1 MKVFVVDR
9 DHRRRADLS
18 FRLSGRGIYAA
29 PHDPS
34 DPFNAP
40 RGELALLACHDPV
53 EDRDEA
59 LAFLQ
64 RFGAS
69 SLLIF
74 YSDEVMLPHIVE
86 AMQRGALS
94 YFQWP
99 NDVDGLIELI
109 AWTVTTA
116 AAGTVGPASPAF
128 MPSPAAAG
136 PTNGAGL
143 NGHHNGNG
151 YSNGNGN
158 GAALPKAMFLTPDPG
173 RLGLV
178 TRKADAQARLGT
190 LSRREMEVLRLV
202 ATGHSSS
209 QIGEMLNISRRTV
222 ESHRSSILNKT
233 QSQSTAQVLRWAI
246 EGEVI

>member
-1 MKVFVVDR
+1 VV
-9 DHRRRADLS
+9 
-18 FRLSGRGIYAA
+18 
-29 PHDPS
+29 
-34 DPFNAP
+34 
-40 RGELALLACHDPV
+40 
-53 EDRDEA
+53 
-59 LAFLQ
+59 
-64 RFGAS
+64 
-69 SLLIF
+69 
-74 YSDEVMLPHIVE
+74 LPNVVA

-99 NDVDGLIELI
+99 DDVDELIELI

-116 AAGTVGPASPAF
+116 AAGTAGPAAAGIMPA
-128 MPSPAAAG
+128 PAAAG
-136 PTNGAGL
+136 PHDGSAPNGS
-143 NGHHNGNG
+143 GNG
-151 YSNGNGN
+151 GNGN
-158 GAALPKAMFLTPDPG
+158 GHCEASPKALFLTPDPV

>member
-1 MKVFVVDR
+1 MRVFVVDR
-9 DHRRRADLS
+9 DHRRRADLA

-34 DPFNAP
+34 DPFTAH

-53 EDRDEA
+53 EDREEA

-64 RFGAS
+64 RFGPS

-74 YSDEVMLPHIVE
+74 YSDEVVLSHVVA

-99 NDVDGLIELI
+99 SDVDGLVELI

-116 AAGTVGPASPAF
+116 AAGSAAS
-128 MPSPAAAG
+128 
-136 PTNGAGL
+136 TGAGSL
-143 NGHHNGNG
+143 ATFPADGPSNGSAPNGHHNG
-151 YSNGNGN
+151 SGNGTDSG
-158 GAALPKAMFLTPDPG
+158 GAHPKAMFLTPDPV

>member
-34 DPFNAP
+34 DPFTAP
-40 RGELALLACHDPV
+40 RGELALLACHDPA
-53 EDRDEA
+53 EGRDEA
-59 LAFLQ
+59 LAFLH

-74 YSDEVMLPHIVE
+74 YSDEVVLPNVVA

-99 NDVDGLIELI
+99 DDVDELIELI

-116 AAGTVGPASPAF
+116 AAGTAGPAAAGIMPA
-128 MPSPAAAG
+128 PAAAG
-136 PTNGAGL
+136 PHDGCAP
-143 NGHHNGNG
+143 NGHHNENGSGNG
-151 YSNGNGN
+151 HCEAS
-158 GAALPKAMFLTPDPG
+158 PKGVLLTPDPV

-190 LSRREMEVLRLV
+190 LSRRELEVLRLV

>member
-1 MKVFVVDR
+1 MKVLVVDR
-9 DHRRRADLS
+9 DHRRRADLA

-34 DPFNAP
+34 DPFTAH

-53 EDRDEA
+53 EDREEA

-64 RFGAS
+64 RFGPS

-74 YSDEVMLPHIVE
+74 YSDEVVLSHVVA

-99 NDVDGLIELI
+99 SDVDGLVELI

-116 AAGTVGPASPAF
+116 AAGSAVPTVAASTATLPASGPA
-128 MPSPAAAG
+128 
-136 PTNGAGL
+136 NGSAP

-151 YSNGNGN
+151 NGNG
-158 GAALPKAMFLTPDPG
+158 GAHPNPTFLTPDPV

>member
-9 DHRRRADLS
+9 DHRRRADLA

-34 DPFNAP
+34 DPFTAP
-40 RGELALLACHDPV
+40 RGELALLVCHDPV
-53 EDRDEA
+53 EDREEA

-64 RFGAS
+64 RFGPS

-74 YSDEVMLPHIVE
+74 YTDEVVLSHVVA

-99 NDVDGLIELI
+99 NDVDGLVELI

-116 AAGTVGPASPAF
+116 AAGSAAPTGAASTATLPADGPS
-128 MPSPAAAG
+128 
-136 PTNGAGL
+136 NGSAP

-151 YSNGNGN
+151 SGNG
-158 GAALPKAMFLTPDPG
+158 GAHPNPTFLTPDPV

>member
-29 PHDPS
+29 PHDPG
-34 DPFNAP
+34 DPFIAP
-40 RGELALLACHDPV
+40 RGELALLACHDPA
-53 EDRDEA
+53 EGREEA

-74 YSDEVMLPHIVE
+74 YSDEVILPHVVE
-86 AMQRGALS
+86 GMQRGALS

-99 NDVDGLIELI
+99 DDVDRLIDLI

-116 AAGTVGPASPAF
+116 AAGTAGPAGAGLVPTL
-128 MPSPAAAG
+128 PAAG
-136 PTNGAGL
+136 PANGCAP
-143 NGHHNGNG
+143 NGHHKG
-151 YSNGNGN
+151 NGNGN
-158 GAALPKAMFLTPDPG
+158 GNGGAHPMGMFLTPDPV

-190 LSRREMEVLRLV
+190 LSRRELEVLRLV

>member
-34 DPFNAP
+34 HPFTAP
-40 RGELALLACHDPV
+40 RGELALLACHDPA
-53 EDRDEA
+53 EDREEA

-69 SLLIF
+69 SLLVF
-74 YSDEVMLPHIVE
+74 YSDEVILPHVVA

-99 NDVDGLIELI
+99 DDVDGLIELI

-116 AAGTVGPASPAF
+116 AAGTAGPA
-128 MPSPAAAG
+128 
-136 PTNGAGL
+136 GAGL
-143 NGHHNGNG
+143 VPTHPTTGPANGSTANGHHNGNG
-151 YSNGNGN
+151 N
-158 GAALPKAMFLTPDPG
+158 GAAMPKAMFLTPDPV

-233 QSQSTAQVLRWAI
+233 QSQSIFQVLRWAI